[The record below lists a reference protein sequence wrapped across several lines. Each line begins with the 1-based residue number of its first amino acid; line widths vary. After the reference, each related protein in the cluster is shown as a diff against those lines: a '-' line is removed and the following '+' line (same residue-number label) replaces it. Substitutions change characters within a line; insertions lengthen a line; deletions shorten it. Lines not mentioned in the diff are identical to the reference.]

1 MERGKSQLAD
11 GKGFDSR
18 TSRKKIAKIGV
29 FLLPKC
35 YCIQAAP
42 EPFGA
47 THRLMK
53 SDRPK
58 GSRAFQT

>member
-29 FLLPKC
+29 FLLPN
-35 YCIQAAP
+35 
-42 EPFGA
+42 A
-47 THRLMK
+47 TVFKRHRNHLA
-53 SDRPK
+53 RLT
-58 GSRAFQT
+58 A